1 MTSQNQINLHKNI
14 DVFTLDSNDFERT
27 KEGYLNINA
36 LTTRVG
42 IFKYQQSDGSI
53 VRQYRPAEEVLNKD
67 SYSTLSNAPVTNE
80 HPREFVNSK
89 NIKKYQVGFVRDGIE
104 VVDNKFLKARLVIQ
118 DDDTINEIISNKKV
132 EVSCGYTCTH
142 EIKDGE
148 FEGEGRYDLIQ
159 RDINYNHL
167 AIVYKGRAGEQVR
180 LTYDSADSDLNIMI
194 TDELECQNKEGQ
206 KESHDCVETR
216 NEMEKIIL
224 DGVEAEV
231 SPEFKAAF
239 DSMQNSKQVADQAD
253 KIESLQKE
261 LDSLQAEYDSA
272 KEKVEKLEGEVK
284 EYDSAISERNKLDI
298 VAEAMSKGLVK
309 DGDIEVADMS
319 ELEIKKAILEK
330 NEVKMSRDSEA
341 YIEGRYEDFILDAD
355 DAEEEAPKEEEA
367 EKVVDFSDNIV
378 EKQEDSSIKYF
389 VNEDKFDY
397 KMRRKRAKQERSKGV
412 K

>member
-14 DVFTLDSNDFERT
+14 DVFTLDSSDFERT

-53 VRQYRPAEEVLNKD
+53 VRQYRPAEEVLKKD
-67 SYSTLSNAPVTNE
+67 SYSTLSNVPVTNE

-89 NIKKYQVGFVRDGIE
+89 NIKKYQVGFVKDGIE

-118 DDDTINEIISNKKV
+118 DDETINEIISNKKV
-132 EVSCGYTCTH
+132 EVSCGYTCMH
-142 EIKDGE
+142 EQKDGE

-180 LTYDSADSDLNIMI
+180 LTYDSTDSDFNIMI
-194 TDELECQNKEGQ
+194 TDELKDQVENHKED
-206 KESHDCVETR
+206 HDCVETR

-284 EYDSAISERNKLDI
+284 EYDSTISERNKLDI
-298 VAEAMSKGLVK
+298 VAEAMSKGLIK
-309 DGDIEVADMS
+309 DSDIEVADMS

-341 YIEGRYEDFILDAD
+341 YIEGRFEDFILDAD
-355 DAEEEAPKEEEA
+355 DAEKEAPKGEEA

-378 EKQEDSSIKYF
+378 EKQEDSSVKYF
-389 VNEDKFDY
+389 INEDKFDY
-397 KMRRKRAKQERSKGV
+397 KMRRKKQKEQRKGV

>member
-14 DVFTLDSNDFERT
+14 DMFTLDSSDFERT

-36 LTTRVG
+36 LMTRVG
-42 IFKYQQSDGSI
+42 IFKYQQSDGAI

-67 SYSTLSNAPVTNE
+67 SYSTLSNVPVTNE

-104 VVDNKFLKARLVIQ
+104 VVDNKYLKGKLVIQ
-118 DDDTINEIISNKKV
+118 DADTIDEIIANNKV
-132 EVSCGYTCTH
+132 QVSCGYTCMH
-142 EIKDGE
+142 EQKDGE
-148 FEGEGRYDLIQ
+148 YQNEGRYDLIQ

-206 KESHDCVETR
+206 KESHNNCVETR

-231 SPEFKAAF
+231 SPQFKAAF
-239 DSMQNSKQVADQAD
+239 DSMQNSKQVVEQAD

-272 KEKVEKLEGEVK
+272 KEKVEKLETEVK
-284 EYDSAISERNKLDI
+284 EYDSAISDRNKLDI
-298 VAEAMSKGLVK
+298 VAEAMSKGLIK

-330 NEVKMSRDSEA
+330 NEVKMSRDSET

-355 DAEEEAPKEEEA
+355 DAEKEAPKGEET

-378 EKQEDSSIKYF
+378 EKQEDSSVKYF
-389 VNEDKFDY
+389 INEDKFDY
-397 KMRRKRAKQERSKGV
+397 KMRRKKQKEQRKGV